1 MYAGLLH
8 AHSSLRYIILI
19 VLIVAVVN
27 AVMKWQSNKPIT
39 AFDNKLS
46 LYALIFSHIQLV
58 IGFVLY
64 FISPIVESALSQ
76 MPETMGETQLRYWAV
91 EHITAMIIGVALVT
105 VGRVRSKKQA
115 TDLGKHK
122 QIAIW
127 MGLGLLVIL
136 ASIPW
141 PFRGF
146 GNAWF

>member
-27 AVMKWQSNKPIT
+27 AIMKWQSNKPFT

-58 IGFVLY
+58 IGLVLY
-64 FISPIVESALSQ
+64 FISPIVEGALSQ
-76 MPETMGETQLRYWAV
+76 MPEAMGETALRYWAV
-91 EHITAMIIGVALVT
+91 EHITAMIIGIALVT

-115 TDLGKHK
+115 TDLAKHK

-146 GNAWF
+146 GNGWF